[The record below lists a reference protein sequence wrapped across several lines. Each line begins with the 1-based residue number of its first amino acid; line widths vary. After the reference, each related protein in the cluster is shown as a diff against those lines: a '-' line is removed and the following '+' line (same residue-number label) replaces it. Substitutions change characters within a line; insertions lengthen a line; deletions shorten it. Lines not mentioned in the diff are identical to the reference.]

1 MPSSLDVTEKGEVHF
16 STQEIGGWK
25 YLCFGLGISPTP
37 FEPRVV
43 SVGLNKDYSSTI
55 HFKNPFK
62 DTIPIS
68 ISMEAEGENCDVFK
82 LLTK

>member
-1 MPSSLDVTEKGEVHF
+1 M
-16 STQEIGGWK
+16 
-25 YLCFGLGISPTP
+25 GISPTP

-43 SVGLNKDYSSTI
+43 SVGLNKDFSSTI

-62 DTIPIS
+62 EAITVT
-68 ISMEAEGENCDVFK
+68 ISMEAEGENADIFK